1 MREISLRNRPQS
13 LYDISPKGTV
23 PVLQLPNNRIIDE
36 SLDIMLWAIAE
47 NDKWI
52 DNLDEQL
59 NLINDNDINFKPWLD
74 KYKYHDRHPNKER
87 NFYQQECAIFLN
99 KYNSMISSQSFLFG
113 ESLMLA
119 DAAIFPFI
127 RQCAHVDYK
136 WFSNEFPDLNQWLD
150 DWKKSTLFLSI
161 MNKYSEWIKGSDP
174 TIIDFN

>member
-1 MREISLRNRPQS
+1 
-13 LYDISPKGTV
+13 
-23 PVLQLPNNRIIDE
+23 
-36 SLDIMLWAIAE
+36 MLWAIAK

-74 KYKYHDRHPNKER
+74 KYKYYDRYPNKER
-87 NFYQQECAIFLN
+87 NFYQQECAIFLK

-127 RQCAHVDYK
+127 RQCAHVDHK

-161 MNKYSEWIKGSDP
+161 MNKYSEWIEGSDP
-174 TIIDFN
+174 AIINFNQN